1 MASAKPARGAR
12 FRSGVIGLL
21 IFVAAGFSLYVALTA
36 QKGLPFA
43 QHEFRTAAITDTG
56 DLAVGNDVRI
66 GQVRVGRVD
75 AIDLADG
82 VPQVRMQ
89 LDDGETSVYR
99 DGSAAVTGRS
109 GLGQQYLDLDSGTPQ
124 AGELGEDEVLPE
136 SRSRGAVQL
145 LDLAEVF
152 DPATQDATRSSL
164 QQLGNGAAGHGQDL
178 QDVAKAGPEILPDLG
193 TTARS
198 LSLDGGRD
206 LTTMLR
212 SLESLSSRFSGR
224 EQEISSLVGQLDTTF
239 AAIDADRG
247 EALGGALDIA
257 PEALPTARKALEDL
271 QQPLA
276 STNSA
281 MTQLQPGARSLGDAT
296 PDLRGVL
303 TEAPRPLDKLPGVS
317 ESAEPAL
324 GSLTPA
330 VEDARP
336 VAPKVTQAVGFAN
349 TPLQVLAPY
358 SPEISQWF
366 TSASFALSDG
376 DAAGHHLWFTLL
388 PRTESL
394 TGAAGV
400 EDPLRSGDPYPA
412 PGETPGQASQGI
424 LPAPGESN
432 ARPEEQPDAGDSASE
447 GGGFGGLLGGN

>member
-1 MASAKPARGAR
+1 MANAKPARGAR

-21 IFVAAGFSLYVALTA
+21 MFVAAGFFLYVALTA

-43 QHEFRTAAITDTG
+43 QHEFRTAAISDTG

-75 AIDLADG
+75 DIDIVDG

-89 LDDGETSVYR
+89 LDDGETKVYR

-109 GLGQQYLDLDSGTPQ
+109 GLGQQYLDLDAGTEQ
-124 AGELGEDEVLPE
+124 AGVLGEDEALPVQ
-136 SRSRGAVQL
+136 RSRGAVQL
-145 LDLAEVF
+145 LDLAGVF
-152 DPATQDATRSSL
+152 DPVTQDAARSSL

-178 QDVAKAGPEILPDLG
+178 QDVAKAGPQILPDLG

-198 LSLDGGRD
+198 LSRDDGRD
-206 LTTMLR
+206 LTSMLQ
-212 SLESLSSRFSGR
+212 SLESLSSRFAGR

-247 EALGGALDIA
+247 EALGATLDIA
-257 PEALPTARKALEDL
+257 PEALPNVRKALEDL

-276 STNSA
+276 STTSA

-303 TEAPRPLDKLPGVS
+303 VEAPRPLDKLPGVS
-317 ESAEPAL
+317 DTAEPAL
-324 GSLTPA
+324 GSLTGA
-330 VEDARP
+330 VADARP
-336 VAPKVTQAVGFAN
+336 VAPKVTQAVDFAN

-366 TSASFALSDG
+366 TNASFALSDG
-376 DAAGHHLWFTLL
+376 DAAGHHLRFTLL

-394 TGAAGV
+394 TGAAGI
-400 EDPLRSGDPYPA
+400 EDPLRTGDPYPA
-412 PGETPGQASQGI
+412 PGETPGQASLGGI
-424 LPAPGESN
+424 PVDGPSN
-432 ARPEEQPDAGDSASE
+432 ARPEEQPDAGDSAA
-447 GGGFGGLLGGN
+447 GGLLGGN